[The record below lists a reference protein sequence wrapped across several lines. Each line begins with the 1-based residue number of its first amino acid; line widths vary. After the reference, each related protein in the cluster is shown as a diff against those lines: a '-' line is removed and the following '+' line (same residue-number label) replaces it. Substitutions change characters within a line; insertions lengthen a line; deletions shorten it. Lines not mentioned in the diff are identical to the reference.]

1 MAAPVVSFTVSL
13 PTPYTSGT
21 ITDTSSYVS
30 PARSGYGVF
39 MVAQKVDYKG
49 NVTRLTTTGNANPT
63 TASIWTWS
71 ATGDGWYQFIY
82 IAAPNYAGGTTYAKY
97 DIVYDPATFV
107 LYQSQQAGNIGHALT
122 LTAWWLP
129 VTNVSGYG
137 VSELYTVYVAS
148 LTNPQTATGAT
159 ISAYNRILYP
169 IAQLAVA
176 TQASTKALEGVTDA
190 FRRID
195 VQGYELLTL
204 FIDAM
209 GSDET
214 AQLFNEGE
222 KIARKSE
229 LLISTL

>member
-13 PTPYTSGT
+13 PTPYTTGT

-39 MVAQKVDYKG
+39 LVGNKVDYQG
-49 NVTRLTTTGNANPT
+49 SVTKLTTTGNANPT
-63 TASIWTWS
+63 TASIWTWN
-71 ATGDGWYQFIY
+71 ALGDGWYQFIY
-82 IAAPNYAGGTTYAKY
+82 IAAPNYAGGTSYAKY
-97 DIVYDPATFV
+97 DIVYDPTSFV
-107 LYQSQQAGNIGHALT
+107 LYQSQQAANIGHALT

-129 VTNVSGYG
+129 VTSVTNYG
-137 VSELYTVYVAS
+137 TGELYSIYIAS

-169 IAQLAVA
+169 F
-176 TQASTKALEGVTDA
+176 TQASFALQASSKALEGVTDA

-195 VQGYELLTL
+195 VQGYELLKL

-209 GSDET
+209 SSDET
-214 AQLFNEGE
+214 AQLYNEGE
-222 KIARKSE
+222 KVARRAELIIAS
-229 LLISTL
+229 L

>member
-1 MAAPVVSFTVSL
+1 MAAPVVSFTISL

-39 MVAQKVDYKG
+39 MVANKVDYQG
-49 NVTRLTTTGNANPT
+49 NVTKLTTTGNANQT

-71 ATGDGWYQFIY
+71 AVGDGWYQFIY

-107 LYQSQQAGNIGHALT
+107 LYQSQQATNVGHALS

-129 VTNVSGYG
+129 VTNAASAGT
-137 VSELYTVYVAS
+137 SELYAVYVAS

-159 ISAYNRILYP
+159 ISAYNKILS
-169 IAQLAVA
+169 QV
-176 TQASTKALEGVTDA
+176 TQASFQLQASSKALEGVTDA

-195 VQGYELLTL
+195 VQGYELLKL

-209 GSDET
+209 ASDET
-214 AQLFNEGE
+214 AQLYNEGE
-222 KIARKSE
+222 KVARRSE
-229 LLISTL
+229 LLIASL